1 MVLNDRENV
10 PTSAPWSR
18 AQPNHRPCTSSAS
31 GPMQV
36 NIFRLNSPLKQSEP
50 TGNSLKLCYQG
61 PIHYPH
67 SFCWRFLLYFLL
79 GPKEQQRK
87 SLSMTSIQEY
97 CTRLTGGP
105 HRLPVLHASLN
116 STRTKCTIKPGI
128 SPSMYGTLSAYNN
141 KLMSLI

>member
-10 PTSAPWSR
+10 PISVAWSR
-18 AQPNHRPCTSSAS
+18 AQPNHRPCTSSAP
-31 GPMQV
+31 GRMQV
-36 NIFRLNSPLKQSEP
+36 NVFRLNNPLKRSKP

-67 SFCWRFLLYFLL
+67 SFCWRCLLCSLL

-116 STRTKCTIKPGI
+116 STRIKSTIKPGI
-128 SPSMYGTLSAYNN
+128 SPSMLETSFDCDSE
-141 KLMSLI
+141 LMSMI